1 MKNNKAI
8 FWIIGLGGLAYAAYK
23 MFYKGKYKG
32 KSEENTDI
40 KVPDVNPKTG
50 EKYSD
55 YDKSVMTLQTL
66 LAAKVDAMIG
76 PQTISLLKE
85 LYLGTLKYG
94 DISPLNVEKY
104 IAEVKNKTTPYNL
117 KMKAEAYADA
127 NAKSKEKI
135 IKIIEQYR
143 SDEKLV
149 LNFNP
154 ANAVNGVFQVY
165 KVVYNTANKDWERVG
180 TENAMAGRKTRD
192 GGVAYSY
199 SQKWNALIVRINKSG
214 KYMYV
219 AINPDFVQV
228 IY

>member
-1 MKNNKAI
+1 MKKDNTI
-8 FWIIGLGGLAYAAYK
+8 LWIIGLGGLAYAAYK
-23 MFYKGKYKG
+23 MFLNKQRKK
-32 KSEENTDI
+32 ENTGI

-55 YDKSVMTLQTL
+55 YDKAVMTLQTL

-127 NAKSKEKI
+127 NAKSQQKVT
-135 IKIIEQYR
+135 KIIEQYN
-143 SDEKLV
+143 SDDKLV

-154 ANAVNGVFQVY
+154 VNAVNGQFQVY

-180 TENAMAGRKTRD
+180 TESAIAGRKTRD

-214 KYMYV
+214 KYSYI

>member
-1 MKNNKAI
+1 MKKDNTI
-8 FWIIGLGGLAYAAYK
+8 LWIIGLGGLAYATYK
-23 MFYKGKYKG
+23 MFLNKQRKK
-32 KSEENTDI
+32 ENTGI

-55 YDKSVMTLQTL
+55 YDKAVMTLQTL
-66 LAAKVDAMIG
+66 LAAKVDAIIG
-76 PQTISLLKE
+76 PQTTSLLKE

-127 NAKSKEKI
+127 NAKSQQKVT
-135 IKIIEQYR
+135 KIIEQYN
-143 SDEKLV
+143 SDDKLV

-154 ANAVNGVFQVY
+154 VNAVNGQFQVY

-199 SQKWNALIVRINKSG
+199 SKNWNALIVRINKSG
-214 KYMYV
+214 KYLYI